1 MGTGLCFSARTVP
14 LGFVGWCCSSLFPR
28 CGVLCVFGDGPVLSD
43 WGGRF
48 GCLPG
53 RFPWDFA
60 GLCCSFLFSLFA
72 LRVVARL
79 GDGPVLLDWGGRF
92 GCLPGP
98 SPWGLLGCGAPCS
111 FRFSGCGFWRVLG
124 DGPVLSARTVPL
136 WVVGLCCS
144 FLFSLFGLRVLARPG
159 DGPVLS
165 DWGGLVGFLPGPS
178 PWGLLG
184 CAAPS
189 SFRFSGSRVLARL
202 WDGPVFF
209 CPDRPLGVCLCGSVG
224 ADEVAADSCGV
235 PGGEAGG
242 DGQVVVRVLA
252 SVRADGGDLSLQDMG
267 VRQFSVHPE

>member
-1 MGTGLCFSARTVP
+1 MTNCAGRCWRSKFVFLSAAFGLAGVAR
-14 LGFVGWCCSSLFPR
+14 LE
-28 CGVLCVFGDGPVLSD
+28 DGLVLSD
-43 WGGRF
+43 WGGLVGF
-48 GCLPG
+48 
-53 RFPWDFA
+53 
-60 GLCCSFLFSLFA
+60 
-72 LRVVARL
+72 
-79 GDGPVLLDWGGRF
+79 
-92 GCLPGP
+92 LPGP
-98 SPWGLLGCGAPCS
+98 SPWGLLGCAAPCS
-111 FRFSGCGFWRVLG
+111 FRFSGCGFWRV
-124 DGPVLSARTVPL
+124 
-136 WVVGLCCS
+136 
-144 FLFSLFGLRVLARPG
+144 FG

-242 DGQVVVRVLA
+242 DCQVVVRVLA